1 MKYLRFAFAFSLIS
15 FSFSSCL
22 KQAFDNPPDVSH
34 LDPNIPCNVTI
45 SQLSKIALSM
55 PASGVGS
62 YRTLGDSTIYGIVT
76 ADDRSGNFYK
86 QIVIQDTTGGIA
98 VSIAQTNIYN
108 DYPIGRKIYIHLKG
122 LVIVNY
128 KGLPE
133 IAQSGIINGGTTT
146 IAGIPST
153 LEATYI
159 TGASFPN
166 TITPQQVRLTDLIS
180 NPNNYLNKLVTIQ
193 NMEFDSSNV
202 GITYAPSVYSGTI
215 AASLTVYDCPY
226 SGASMI
232 MYNSAYA
239 TFQTGIT
246 PGGKGTMTGIFSM
259 YNTPQFLIRDT
270 TDIVLNQPRA
280 CR

>member
-22 KQAFDNPPDVSH
+22 RQAFDTPPDVSH
-34 LDPNIPCNVTI
+34 LDPNIPCNVTLK
-45 SQLSKIALSM
+45 QLSNIAFSM
-55 PASGVGS
+55 PATGAGS
-62 YRTLGDSTIYGIVT
+62 YRKLGDSTIYGIVT

-86 QIVIQDTTGGIA
+86 QIVIQDTTGGIT

-122 LVIVNY
+122 LVIANY

-133 IAQSGIINGGTTT
+133 IGQSGSINGGTTA

-166 TITPQQVRLTDLIS
+166 TVTPQQVRLGDLVA
-180 NPNNYLNKLVTIQ
+180 NPNKYLNKLVTIQ
-193 NMEFDSSNV
+193 NMEFDSSDV

-215 AASLTVYDCPY
+215 AASLTVYDCNDTNY
-226 SGASMI
+226 TGASMI

-239 TFQTGIT
+239 TFQTAIT
-246 PGGKGTMTGIFSM
+246 PSGKGTMTGIFSM
-259 YNTPQFLIRDT
+259 YNTAQL
-270 TDIVLNQPRA
+270 VWLQ
-280 CR
+280 